1 MRASGLRSQ
10 RANDPL
16 TMTTLS
22 LRHHAKRR
30 GVHVDFTVANAR
42 KVRCPIASGKP
53 FFSRLETRE
62 SLRFQIQIGAGS
74 GGRTH
79 MPLRAADFKSAA
91 FASFAIPAREG
102 LALPSEDLVHA
113 AGAEAGEV

>member
-10 RANDPL
+10 KANDPL
-16 TMTTLS
+16 AMTTLS

-42 KVRCPIASGKP
+42 KVRCPIGSGKSL
-53 FFSRLETRE
+53 FSLLVIRE
-62 SLRFQIQIGAGS
+62 SPRFQIQVGAGS

-79 MPLRAADFKSAA
+79 KPLRAADFKSAA

-102 LALPSEDLVHA
+102 LALRS
-113 AGAEAGEV
+113 